1 MGWTESAERRSRK
14 NDFGYWLSWAARE
27 IGICRAVKVH
37 GWLDALPPT
46 FTRGVPKVAHTGG
59 GGSTNFR
66 KQSVKQHYLSVFA
79 VLILRAFL

>member
-59 GGSTNFR
+59 GGS
-66 KQSVKQHYLSVFA
+66 SSPAYLSQIRVKNRA
-79 VLILRAFL
+79 VNTERSVI